1 MRWLTAN
8 WVEVVVPLL
17 ALGATYALGLW
28 LRRILTHIFENWA
41 AKLAWEGRVSQLIER
56 AARRPFLFWFLLLG
70 VFLAFEASIL
80 PDSVKLVS
88 TKVVTSLFILS
99 LAWVAIAMS
108 EELLE
113 LYLPKMKVSRS
124 AVDLALS
131 FVVIAFLA
139 ASVLIALAI
148 WGVPTT
154 PFLLLIAVV
163 TLLGLFATRNVAPN
177 AFAAAHMWNTEHVK
191 AGDYIRLET
200 GEEGYVTDINWN
212 STHIKTLNE
221 TSVIIPNS
229 RLIQSKFVNYGQAE
243 RVTRELFTFNGRLL
257 EREFPVLNQ
266 GEPAPAGTTV
276 EAGGGKVDEIKS
288 ILSEREKDIA
298 RLISEGVG
306 NREIGERLFIAENTV
321 KVHVKNIL
329 KKLELRNR
337 QQLAAYTALQHWTTS
352 GEGKKQDDH

>member
-1 MRWLTAN
+1 VRWLTAN

-17 ALGATYALGLW
+17 AIGSTYAVGLW
-28 LRRILTHIFENWA
+28 LRRVLTGIFKNWA
-41 AKLAWEGRVSQLIER
+41 ATLEWQGRVSQLIER

-70 VFLAFEASIL
+70 VFIAMEASIL
-80 PDSVKLVS
+80 PETAKLVIE
-88 TKVVTSLFILS
+88 KGIGSLFILS

-113 LYLPKMKVSRS
+113 TYLPGMKVPRS
-124 AVDLALS
+124 TVDLTLS
-131 FVVIAFLA
+131 IVIIAFLA

-154 PFLLLIAVV
+154 PFLLIVAVV
-163 TLLGLFATRNVAPN
+163 ILVGLLASRNVAPN
-177 AFAAAHMWNTEHVK
+177 VFAALHMWNTEHVK

-212 STHIKTLNE
+212 STHIKTLHE
-221 TSVIIPNS
+221 TTVTIPNG
-229 RLIQSKFVNYGQAE
+229 RLIQSKFVNYGQAQ
-243 RVTRELFTFNGRLL
+243 RVTRELFTFSRP
-257 EREFPVLNQ
+257 EFPALNQ
-266 GEPAPAGTTV
+266 GDLASTGPAT
-276 EAGGGKVDEIKS
+276 EAGGGKIEVEIKS
-288 ILSEREKDIA
+288 VLSDREKEIA
-298 RLISEGVG
+298 RLISEGIG

-337 QQLAAYTALQHWTTS
+337 QQLAAYTALQKWTTATDS
-352 GEGKKQDDH
+352 KSRVNGG

>member
-1 MRWLTAN
+1 
-8 WVEVVVPLL
+8 
-17 ALGATYALGLW
+17 
-28 LRRILTHIFENWA
+28 ILTQIFENWA

-70 VFLAFEASIL
+70 VFIALEASIL

-88 TKVVTSLFILS
+88 AKVVTSLFILS
-99 LAWVAIAMS
+99 LAWIAIAMS

-113 LYLPKMKVSRS
+113 LYLPKMKVPRS

-131 FVVIAFLA
+131 FVVIALLA

-177 AFAAAHMWNTEHVK
+177 AFAAVHMWNTEHVK

-200 GEEGYVTDINWN
+200 GEEGYVTEINWN

-221 TSVIIPNS
+221 TTVIIPNS

-243 RVTRELFTFNGRLL
+243 RVTRELFTFNGRLQ
-257 EREFPVLNQ
+257 ERDFPFLNR
-266 GEPAPAGTTV
+266 GTAV
-276 EAGGGKVDEIKS
+276 GAGGVKVDEIKS
-288 ILSEREKDIA
+288 ILSDREKDIA

-337 QQLAAYTALQHWTTS
+337 QQLAAYAALRNWTTS